1 MSKPVNECSSTS
13 YCLLAFSDF
22 TPLAERG
29 SLIPFGGSLYELN
42 NRWVAKSVTHDGM
55 LRVRVEGKLPNK
67 RLIEIAVVLCP
78 HVDFWDVD
86 PDPEFGLFRSV
97 SQRK

>member
-1 MSKPVNECSSTS
+1 MSKPVNECSSAS
-13 YCLLAFSDF
+13 SGSLAFSDF
-22 TPLAERG
+22 MPLAERG
-29 SLIPFGGSLYELN
+29 SLIPFGNCLYELN
-42 NRWVAKSVTHDGM
+42 HRWVAKSVTHDGM

-67 RLIEIAVVLCP
+67 RLIEIAVALCP
-78 HVDFWDVD
+78 HIECWTID